1 MFLFLGNKYPNYSN
15 LLGKMGTHQKNTEPS
30 RLKKILMAAQPAIK
44 GECSVNSISKKN
56 HMEN

>member
-1 MFLFLGNKYPNYSN
+1 
-15 LLGKMGTHQKNTEPS
+15 MGTHKNTEPS
-30 RLKKILMAAQPAIK
+30 PLKKILMAAQPAIK